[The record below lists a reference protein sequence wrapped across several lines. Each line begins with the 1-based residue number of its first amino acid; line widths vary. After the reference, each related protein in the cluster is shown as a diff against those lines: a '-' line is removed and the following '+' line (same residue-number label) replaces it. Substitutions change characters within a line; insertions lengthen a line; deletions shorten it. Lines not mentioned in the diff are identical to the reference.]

1 MAAVSSVNLVIQ
13 KGTYFEET
21 FFLGAE
27 DGLGLNLI
35 NNVATSKLRKHST
48 AGIAYTFSTTTTVSD
63 STVRISM
70 SSDKTTELPS
80 GRCQYDVLLTSV
92 GGEITKVLEGNVIV
106 KETVSL

>member
-27 DGLGLNLI
+27 DG
-35 NNVATSKLRKHST
+35 
-48 AGIAYTFSTTTTVSD
+48 STTAAD

-70 SSDKTTELPS
+70 TSDKTVELPS
-80 GRCQYDVLLTSV
+80 GRCQYDVLLTSP

-106 KETVSL
+106 EETVSL

>member
-27 DGLGLNLI
+27 DGLGLNLT
-35 NNVATSKLRKHST
+35 NNIATSKLRKHST
-48 AGIAYTFSTTTTVSD
+48 AGIAYTFSTTTTVVD

-70 SSDKTTELPS
+70 TSDKTVELPS
-80 GRCQYDVLLTSV
+80 GRCQYDVLLTSP

-106 KETVSL
+106 EETVSL